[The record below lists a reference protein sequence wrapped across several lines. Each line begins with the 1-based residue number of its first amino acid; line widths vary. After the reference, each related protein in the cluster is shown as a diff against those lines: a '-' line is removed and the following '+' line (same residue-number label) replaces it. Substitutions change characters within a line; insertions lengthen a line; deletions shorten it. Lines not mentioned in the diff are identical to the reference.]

1 MLFSRIISTLK
12 EYFNSQIAN
21 RQSHHQAQSRKRV
34 ANSYKILYINF
45 DDSISSPSNSEAAH
59 STICVRFHKRLGV
72 RRGHQLD
79 QVQRGREPDD
89 WKPMN
94 TVGRGV
100 REIRIRDAAGAFRLL
115 YVAKFDDAV
124 YVLHCFQKKTQ
135 KTSKAD
141 LNLAA
146 QRYRDLLKELD
157 QSSKKRFANVWDS
170 IEDTPGQAEN
180 MKLRSALIM
189 ALKDHIARTGL
200 SQSEAAKLL
209 GVTQPRIS
217 DLDAR

>member
-1 MLFSRIISTLK
+1 LACIRTTILNVAIQVTDRYSPYPTKRNRGKELLAYTKFCILNPMVESRPVEFRGSAL
-12 EYFNSQIAN
+12 
-21 RQSHHQAQSRKRV
+21 
-34 ANSYKILYINF
+34 
-45 DDSISSPSNSEAAH
+45 DDLRAFPAAARREA
-59 STICVRFHKRLGV
+59 GY
-72 RRGHQLD
+72 QLD

-100 REIRIRDAAGAFRLL
+100 REIRIRDAAGAFRVL

-146 QRYRDLLKELD
+146 QR
-157 QSSKKRFANVWDS
+157 
-170 IEDTPGQAEN
+170 
-180 MKLRSALIM
+180 
-189 ALKDHIARTGL
+189 
-200 SQSEAAKLL
+200 
-209 GVTQPRIS
+209 
-217 DLDAR
+217 